1 MGRLTM
7 KKLLSMLFG
16 ADELAH
22 STFKRTENGWIFKTP
37 IFRKLFGLEEAYVVD
52 EAKKAQLVALY
63 RRTWT
68 ISMTAVFVL
77 IIVLLAAQSM
87 FSLTPTVQLFVSAG
101 TGLAA
106 GLPIWAW
113 YGYAL
118 RPLLADATPTSEP
131 ISQADQYRAL
141 TDNMSFTKLLVFLPL
156 FLLFIAAIVAAGQY
170 DATGIA
176 GLVLFGAGAVQ
187 YTYML
192 IRKIRTQ
199 RRSDAAHG

>member
-1 MGRLTM
+1 M

-16 ADELAH
+16 ADELAN

-37 IFRKLFGLEEAYVVD
+37 IFRKLFGLEPAYLVD
-52 EAKKAQLVALY
+52 ETKKAELVALY

-77 IIVLLAAQSM
+77 IIVLLPAQSM
-87 FSLTPTVQLFVSAG
+87 LSLSPTTLLFVSVG
-101 TGLAA
+101 MGFAA

-118 RPLLADATPTSEP
+118 RPLLADSTPTSEP
-131 ISQADQYRAL
+131 ISRADQYRAL
-141 TDNMSFTKLLVFLPL
+141 ADNMSFTKLFVFLAL
-156 FLLFIAAIVAAGQY
+156 FLLFIAAIVAAGQF
-170 DATGIA
+170 DATAIA
-176 GLVLFGAGAVQ
+176 GLILFGAGAVQ

-192 IRKIRTQ
+192 IRKITVQ
-199 RRSDAAHG
+199 RRSEAARG

>member
-1 MGRLTM
+1 M

-16 ADELAH
+16 ADELAN
-22 STFKRTENGWIFKTP
+22 STFKRTENGWIFKAP
-37 IFRKLFGLEEAYVVD
+37 IFRKLVGLEPAYLVD
-52 EAKKAQLVALY
+52 EAKKAELVALY

-87 FSLTPTVQLFVSAG
+87 LPLNPTMQLFVSVG
-101 TGLAA
+101 IGFAA

-118 RPLLADATPTSEP
+118 RPLLADAKPTSEP
-131 ISQADQYRAL
+131 MSHADQYRAL
-141 TDNMSFTKLLVFLPL
+141 ADNMSFTKLSVFLAL
-156 FLLFIAAIVAAGQY
+156 FLLFIAGIVTAGQY

-192 IRKIRTQ
+192 IRKIRVQ
-199 RRSDAAHG
+199 RRSEAARG

>member
-1 MGRLTM
+1 
-7 KKLLSMLFG
+7 
-16 ADELAH
+16 
-22 STFKRTENGWIFKTP
+22 
-37 IFRKLFGLEEAYVVD
+37 
-52 EAKKAQLVALY
+52 
-63 RRTWT
+63 
-68 ISMTAVFVL
+68 MTAVFVL

-87 FSLTPTVQLFVSAG
+87 FLLSPTVQLFVSAG
-101 TGLAA
+101 IGLAA

-141 TDNMSFTKLLVFLPL
+141 ADNMSFTKLLVLLAL

-199 RRSDAAHG
+199 RGSEAAHG